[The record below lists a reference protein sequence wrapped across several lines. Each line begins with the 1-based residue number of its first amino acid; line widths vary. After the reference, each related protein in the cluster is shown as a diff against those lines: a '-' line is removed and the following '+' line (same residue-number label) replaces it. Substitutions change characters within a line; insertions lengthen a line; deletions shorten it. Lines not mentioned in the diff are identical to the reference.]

1 MKILQKLTQFII
13 FTLIF
18 LTGTVFAQDRY
29 AVLAYHSVVD
39 DTASKEEKYYFPQ
52 TISASLLI
60 NHFNWLKDNGYNIVS
75 WQQIIDAEN
84 GKGTL
89 PDNAVLLSFDDGYV

>member
-13 FTLIF
+13 FTLVF

-39 DTASKEEKYYFPQ
+39 DTASKKKN
-52 TISASLLI
+52 TIFHKL
-60 NHFNWLKDNGYNIVS
+60 FRQVC
-75 WQQIIDAEN
+75 
-84 GKGTL
+84 
-89 PDNAVLLSFDDGYV
+89 